1 MNLKSRIDYLCH
13 INGVTIGELNIP
25 SEEIKMLENGLIQLP
40 PSSIQ
45 YLSKYFDRPVS
56 YFADH
61 MTTDQ
66 YLHHLLQKLQ
76 NALLAGV
83 KKDIDTIVS
92 EIEFY
97 QPIPSLHQEMI
108 YHLLLTV
115 YHYQKQ
121 MFEHAAWIEDN
132 YLSYFLDKPN
142 DLNKHNK
149 IFDKALFHYLG
160 IKYYFQNKFEESD
173 RYFEELFEL
182 AQGTAIVTSKTS
194 EFVVKAKSTHS
205 RSRTTC

>member
-13 INGVTIGELNIP
+13 INGVTIDELDIP
-25 SEEIKMLENGLIQLP
+25 SEEIKMLEKGLIQLP

-61 MTTDQ
+61 KITNH
-66 YLHHLLQKLQ
+66 YLHNLLQKLQ
-76 NALLAGV
+76 NALFARV
-83 KKDIDTIVS
+83 KKDIDTVVS

-108 YHLLLTV
+108 YHLLLAI

-142 DLNKHNK
+142 DFIKHNK
-149 IFDKALFHYLG
+149 MFDKALFHYLAM
-160 IKYYFQNKFEESD
+160 KYHCQEKVEESD

-182 AQGTAIVTSKTS
+182 AQGIEIVRLNTS
-194 EFVVKAKSTHS
+194 ECVVNIKS
-205 RSRTTC
+205 RRQRARTTC